1 MVIITSYEK
10 DYRVVLLCV
19 LYGSYCCSL
28 LNLVANSDILRAF
41 NSVTQ
46 NVWLPSG
53 LGRIIVGVAS

>member
-28 LNLVANSDILRAF
+28 LNLVLRAF
-41 NSVTQ
+41 NSVVIATKCMVTLRARE
-46 NVWLPSG
+46 NHYGCS
-53 LGRIIVGVAS
+53 